1 MPDEL
6 LEDVRSAAR
15 RTGLSQQDVMRQS
28 IKAGLPKVIE
38 QYGEPGARPFT
49 RAEAREAFAPDPEW
63 EKLESAMTG
72 GSHPQPEED

>member
-1 MPDEL
+1 
-6 LEDVRSAAR
+6 
-15 RTGLSQQDVMRQS
+15 
-28 IKAGLPKVIE
+28 LPKVIE